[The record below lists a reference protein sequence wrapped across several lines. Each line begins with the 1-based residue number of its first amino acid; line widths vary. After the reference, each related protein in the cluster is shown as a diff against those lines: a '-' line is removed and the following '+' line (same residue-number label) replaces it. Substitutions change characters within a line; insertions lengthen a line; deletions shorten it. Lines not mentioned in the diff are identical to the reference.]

1 MAEPAVVRAL
11 AFYVPLAG
19 VVVAAL
25 IARPDRRRAGAALL
39 AGLWNL
45 SALLAVNLVAVR
57 AGWWR
62 FDSVGGELAGVPFDA
77 LLGWAL
83 LWGALPALLPERIPA
98 IAVVTTLVWVDLVAM
113 PAGAPVLV
121 LGDRWLLGEAL
132 GVVVALIPGLVLAR
146 LTVTRRRLPV
156 RAVMQVVLFAS
167 LLAVVGSQA
176 VLHTDGAIEPGE
188 TLLQIAL
195 QATVLLSAPALAAV
209 RELASRGRG
218 TPFPY
223 DPPDRLVSSGP
234 YAYVANPMQVSCT
247 LLLVAWAVLLG
258 SWALAGMAV
267 VSAAFAAG
275 VAGWHEDVELER
287 RHGPAWPA
295 YRRQV
300 AVWRPRWRPW
310 DGGGRP
316 AALYVASG
324 CDPCEGLAA
333 WLSARSPVGIE
344 IRPAVAAPFPVVRLT
359 YIGRDGYTSAGVA
372 AFARALEHLHLGW
385 AWLAWV
391 LLLPGVGRFVQLVV
405 DAVGGGPLAD
415 PVGGAWCECITEV
428 GAGASSFSSTDRARS
443 IGRVGAPGVSTW
455 NTMRQHGQEQK

>member
-11 AFYVPLAG
+11 AFYVPLAA
-19 VVVAAL
+19 VVVTAL
-25 IARPDRRRAGAALL
+25 ITRPERRRAGAALL

-45 SALLAVNLVAVR
+45 AALLAVNVVAIR

-62 FDSVGGELAGVPFDA
+62 FGSEGGELAGVPFDA

-83 LWGALPALLPERIPA
+83 LWGAFPALLPQRVPSVA
-98 IAVVTTLVWVDLVAM
+98 IVGALVWIDLVAM

-132 GVVVALIPGLVLAR
+132 GVVVALVPGLVLAR

-156 RAVMQVVLFAS
+156 RAVMQVVLFGS
-167 LLAVVGSQA
+167 LVVLAGSQA
-176 VLHTDGAIEPGE
+176 VVRTDGDLAPGGA
-188 TLLQIAL
+188 LVQVAL
-195 QATVLLSAPALAAV
+195 QATVVLSAPAMAAV
-209 RELASRGRG
+209 RELAGRGGG

-223 DPPDRLVSSGP
+223 DPPGRLVATGP
-234 YAYVANPMQVSCT
+234 YAYVANPMQTSCT
-247 LLLVAWAVLLG
+247 LLLLAWGALLG
-258 SWALAGMAV
+258 SWGLAGMAL

-275 VAGWHEDVELER
+275 VAGWHEDLELGR

-295 YRRQV
+295 YRSHV
-300 AVWRPRWRPW
+300 PVWRPRWRPW
-310 DGGGRP
+310 DGGGEP

-324 CDPCEGLAA
+324 CDPCEGLAG
-333 WLSARSPVGIE
+333 WLRARRPVGMD
-344 IRPAVAAPFPVVRLT
+344 IRPAVAAPVPVVRLT

-372 AFARALEHLHLGW
+372 AFARALEHLNLGW

-405 DAVGGGPLAD
+405 DAVGGGPLAT
-415 PVGGAWCECITEV
+415 PVGGCPRPAQP
-428 GAGASSFSSTDRARS
+428 AARS
-443 IGRVGAPGVSTW
+443 
-455 NTMRQHGQEQK
+455 